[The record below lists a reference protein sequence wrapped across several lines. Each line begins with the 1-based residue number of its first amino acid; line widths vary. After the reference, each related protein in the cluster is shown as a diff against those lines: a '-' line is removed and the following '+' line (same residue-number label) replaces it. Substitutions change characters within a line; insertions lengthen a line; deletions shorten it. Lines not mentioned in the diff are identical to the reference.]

1 MELKCFYGKTK
12 MKQLHHQIQ
21 SMIIIISYS
30 SKKKKKK
37 IKDKYQNQTTNNQ
50 LESETL
56 TWHEDMQC
64 ECWECMRVR
73 GGVREERI
81 D

>member
-1 MELKCFYGKTK
+1 MATFDISTTATFLMGDYQYIMELKCFYGKTK

-56 TWHEDMQC
+56 T
-64 ECWECMRVR
+64 
-73 GGVREERI
+73 
-81 D
+81 

>member
-1 MELKCFYGKTK
+1 MATFDISTTATFLMGDYQYIMELKSFYGKTK

-30 SKKKKKK
+30 RKKKKNK

-56 TWHEDMQC
+56 T
-64 ECWECMRVR
+64 
-73 GGVREERI
+73 
-81 D
+81 

>member
-1 MELKCFYGKTK
+1 MELKSFYGKTK

-30 SKKKKKK
+30 SKKKK

-73 GGVREERI
+73 GGVREGRI